1 MLYIPRLIIS
11 KTPVWFDVQDESLET
26 VEFTARPTY
35 WPHEIQ
41 GAALFIL
48 DFGYPIDA
56 ATLKTHKIAS
66 GTIGPFVYLHGVDE
80 QSMIR
85 QTISIP
91 NRRIKRIGIQ
101 LWKAQTEC
109 MLEDISLSSQGGKL
123 TSPHACID
131 TVITGDLHDTFPNIP
146 PHAASVGLNLLTRDA
161 GCGLTCH
168 IICSHWL
175 RSMDKFQERH
185 PRSDV
190 GRTNG
195 HCEGEGGAAI
205 PITVFHTMLAMLK
218 IPPTIELY
226 FQRVGDKSRNMV
238 RKAERLG
245 YRYTPVDP
253 DQYLDDIVTIRTSEP
268 MRQGRPIPEYF
279 RIKPRN
285 MLYAHFK
292 STSCGYHGEEFYGV
306 FKDNTLVAYATLFFF
321 GQLAQVD
328 QILGHKDH
336 RNDGVMNLLVYEMV
350 RSLLQKK
357 PWVKAINYLYPDLA
371 RNSGGIGLF
380 KASVGFEPMAVI
392 VTNSD
397 KDLTAQFDRETPKG
411 HEVQQG
417 APETDAARSD
427 AATYK
432 KLIRDT
438 APVLMT
444 DSKASRDEAIDVLVT
459 MFKKETGSPPAILVY
474 FPTTNS
480 FDVPIHGIDARII
493 VIIGDL
499 TVEHYI
505 DFLSA
510 GMKKLTNKLPV
521 GTYVVTDF
529 IRHAGSQM
537 LRSSAKHALAS
548 PALAVRE
555 RNVQLLEYVRKRF
568 KETDISV
575 ENIRNGFKGSDFL
588 IKACVDYPCT
598 DPEVGFDSV
607 VLMAKVRS
615 RSTISPDQ
623 EMTSIGERS
632 QSRGA

>member
-1 MLYIPRLIIS
+1 MAYQAGGRSVLYIPRLIIS

-26 VEFTARPTY
+26 VEFTARQKYGPN
-35 WPHEIQ
+35 EMR

-48 DFGYPIDA
+48 DFGYPIDET
-56 ATLKTHKIAS
+56 TLKTYKILS
-66 GTIGPFVYLHGVDE
+66 SPIGPCVYLNGVDE
-80 QSMIR
+80 HSIIR

-91 NRRIKRIGIQ
+91 NRKIKRIGIQ
-101 LWKAQTEC
+101 LWNAQTEFI
-109 MLEDISLSSQGGKL
+109 LEEIFFSSQGGTL
-123 TSPHACID
+123 TSVQACID
-131 TVITGDLHDTFPNIP
+131 TVITGDLSDTFPNIP
-146 PHAASVGLNLLTRDA
+146 PNAASVGLNLLTHHA
-161 GCGLTCH
+161 GCGMTCH
-168 IICSHWL
+168 VICNWWFI
-175 RSMDKFQERH
+175 SMDKYQERH

-195 HCEGEGGAAI
+195 HCEGEGSAAI

-218 IPPTIELY
+218 IPPTIESY
-226 FQRVGDKSRNMV
+226 FQRIGDKSRNMV

-245 YRYTPVDP
+245 YRYQPVDP
-253 DQYLDDIVTIRTSEP
+253 DQYLDDIATIRTSEP
-268 MRQGRPIPEYF
+268 LRQGRPIPDYF
-279 RIKPRN
+279 YIKPRH

-292 STSCGYHGEEFYGV
+292 SASCDYHGEEFYGV
-306 FKDNTLVAYATLFFF
+306 FKENTLVAYATLLLY

-328 QILGHKDH
+328 HILGHKDH

-350 RSLLQKK
+350 RSLRQKK
-357 PWVKAINYLYPDLA
+357 PWVKAINYLYPDLV

-380 KASVGFEPMAVI
+380 KTSVGFEPMAVI

-438 APVLMT
+438 APVLST
-444 DSKASRDEAIDVLVT
+444 DSTASRDEAIDVLVT
-459 MFKKETGSPPAILVY
+459 MLKKETGSPPAILVY
-474 FPTTNS
+474 SPTTDS
-480 FDVPIHGIDARII
+480 FDVPIHGIDTHII

-529 IRHAGSQM
+529 IRHAGTQM

-555 RNVQLLEYVRKRF
+555 RNVQLLEYVQKRF
-568 KETDISV
+568 KATDISV

-588 IKACVDYPCT
+588 IKACVDYTCS
-598 DPEVGFDSV
+598 DPEIGFDSV
-607 VLMAKVRS
+607 VLMTKVRS
-615 RSTISPDQ
+615 RSNISRD
-623 EMTSIGERS
+623 
-632 QSRGA
+632 